1 MIVLPDLPDMGGVQM
16 MLNGLGVLI
25 FALYVFLITIAWGT
39 SIAGSGYSKI
49 TFLLTASFFVSYL
62 FSLNTWLPF
71 PFDHAL
77 PVVGPAIC
85 GLAWHTYPTRT
96 KTSKPFARSL
106 LRTTLVQTALI
117 LVPFLLVGS
126 VIRGLLSTGVVSF
139 DPTHL
144 DLVRPA
150 MSIVFS
156 LALSVT
162 AYFSARRERLINLLW
177 VAFMLLFFAGLFIT
191 AAFTS
196 AWWQIGSAV
205 VIMSR
210 TFLGMFLWIVLINI
224 AQSYHQN
231 PVFLFSVF
239 FLLTD
244 SLSGI
249 VTNYLMPLFVEQD
262 VVLTQEYVTVL
273 ALVMAFVLL
282 LGLFVYMSAL
292 AFKADSGQTGAPL
305 VVKDETRRTACEN
318 ISQRCALTQ
327 READVLLLIS
337 QGHSLK
343 KVAESLFISVSTAQS
358 HVKSLYR
365 KTGRHS
371 RQEII
376 DLMNDESAGNQG
388 G

>member
-1 MIVLPDLPDMGGVQM
+1 MTALPDTGGGAQM
-16 MLNGLGVLI
+16 VLDGLGVLI
-25 FALYVFLITIAWGT
+25 FALYVFSITIAWGT
-39 SIAGSGYSKI
+39 SIAGSGYTKI
-49 TFLLTASFFVSYL
+49 TFLLTTSFFVSYL

-71 PFDHAL
+71 PLDHAL
-77 PVVGPAIC
+77 PIVGPAAC
-85 GLAWHTYPTRT
+85 GLAWYAYPAHTEA
-96 KTSKPFARSL
+96 SKPFTRSL

-117 LVPFLLVGS
+117 LVLFLLVGS

-139 DPTHL
+139 DPANL
-144 DLVRPA
+144 DFARPA

-162 AYFSARRERLINLLW
+162 AYFSAQRERLINLLW

-196 AWWQIGSAV
+196 AWWQIGSAI

-210 TFLGMFLWIVLINI
+210 TFLGMFLWIVLVNI

-249 VTNYLMPLFVEQD
+249 VTNYLTPLFIEQD
-262 VVLTQEYVTVL
+262 AVLTQEYVTVL
-273 ALVMAFVLL
+273 ALVMSFVLL
-282 LGLFVYMSAL
+282 MGLFIYMSAL
-292 AFKADSGQTGAPL
+292 AFKADSGQAGAPL
-305 VVKDETRRTACEN
+305 VVKDETRKAACEN
-318 ISQRCALTQ
+318 IASRRALTQ

-343 KVAESLFISVSTAQS
+343 KVADSLFISVSTAQS

-365 KTGRHS
+365 KTDRHS

-376 DLMNDESAGNQG
+376 DLVNDESKED
-388 G
+388 